1 MSTPTTVPTLEIQEG
16 FLYLV
21 RKGTDVLGQM
31 LSVEMSV
38 QTPTRKL
45 PRLGD
50 TQKVVSYGAS
60 EFSFRCELYTEKDPD
75 QLAKLLGGTQK
86 PGSGG
91 WAGTEMLKINAAI
104 AVYDLLVDVYGTNTG
119 DSDSKVGTWTIKNFK
134 PTQLQIRIQSENAS
148 TISMSGEPTEWYLSP
163 AAGVGAP

>member
-1 MSTPTTVPTLEIQEG
+1 MSTPATTPTLEIQEG

-50 TQKVVSYGAS
+50 TQKIISYGAS

-75 QLAKLLGGTQK
+75 QLAKLLAGTQK
-86 PGSGG
+86 PTTGG
-91 WAGTEMLKINAAI
+91 WEGTETLKINS
-104 AVYDLLVDVYGTNTG
+104 AVAPYDLLIDVYGTNTG
-119 DSDSKVGTWTIKNFK
+119 TSDAKVGTWTVKNFK

-148 TISMSGEPTEWYLSP
+148 TISMTGEPTEWYLGP
-163 AAGVGAP
+163 AAGVGA